1 MMMSGCDC
9 DECVARKVGELINYA
24 MMLEQAVIQ
33 IKRLLDAGNAA
44 LAYKLIQAAAI
55 EAERRDLSTEVEQ
68 MMAEHTM
75 REAAIQREAGRL
87 H

>member
-9 DECVARKVGELINYA
+9 DECVARKVGELINYS

-33 IKRLLDAGNAA
+33 IKQLLDAGNAT

-55 EAERRDLSTEVEQ
+55 EAERRDLSGEIEGM
-68 MMAEHTM
+68 MMAQTM
-75 REAAIQREAGRL
+75 QMAADARRAGRL